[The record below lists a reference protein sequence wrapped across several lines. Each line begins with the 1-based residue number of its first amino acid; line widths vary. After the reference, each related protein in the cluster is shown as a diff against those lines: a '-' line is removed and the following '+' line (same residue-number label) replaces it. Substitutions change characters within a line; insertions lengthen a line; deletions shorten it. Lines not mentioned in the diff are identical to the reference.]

1 MISTV
6 RSGVTKPGSIYI
18 MEKPLLLFIFIFYW
32 HFLNAL
38 FTVEAPQSLYTVEHG
53 NNVTME
59 CTFPVNG
66 KLKFGDLSVSWEKKD
81 ELKQVYALLK
91 GEEDFKSQHSDF
103 RGRIKLLKENLNLG
117 RSLLHITDVKLR
129 DAGFYRCV
137 IGYGGADYKIINLK
151 VKAPYRTITQGVVS
165 TRDNEWKLTC
175 QSEGY
180 PQAEVMWRNRRYEDL
195 TDKANTSYE
204 TGSDQLYRVTSTLTI
219 KSRIDEFFY
228 CIFWNKELQEN
239 TSAILHIADSADGLL
254 WPKSRHFVGPILI
267 VTAFF
272 GSVLLLMLY
281 IRKARAN
288 KDTGTPVASSSIAKL
303 SKEKDT
309 HDCRDASFEDELKS
323 GVYLVT
329 AHYSSDLGI
338 MQLFRYLRRTA
349 LDLDCFVVHLANRR
363 KRTFSRLEHE
373 IHAHV
378 IT

>member
-239 TSAILHIADSADGLL
+239 TSAILHIA
-254 WPKSRHFVGPILI
+254 
-267 VTAFF
+267 
-272 GSVLLLMLY
+272 
-281 IRKARAN
+281 ARAN